1 MVCFKLW
8 GGLDLS
14 GGLCSHAGVSGL
26 ALKGNLCLA
35 RLYLPFSQNSLNFIA
50 KNVIYRLGFSLLNVL
65 VLLFD
70 RVCVSL

>member
-26 ALKGNLCLA
+26 ALKGNLPCETISAVFTEFFEFHCQELH
-35 RLYLPFSQNSLNFIA
+35 LQ
-50 KNVIYRLGFSLLNVL
+50 
-65 VLLFD
+65 
-70 RVCVSL
+70 VSL